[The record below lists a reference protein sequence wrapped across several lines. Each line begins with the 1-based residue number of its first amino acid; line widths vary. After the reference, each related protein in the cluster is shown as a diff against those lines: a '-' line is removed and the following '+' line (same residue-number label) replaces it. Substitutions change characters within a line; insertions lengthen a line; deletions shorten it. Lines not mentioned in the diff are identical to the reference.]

1 MDSNKFFTR
10 IIKDARPFEA
20 EDVEVN
26 PTASGLWYWLTPSG
40 KGMFI
45 TQRFDHA
52 IGNKSVL
59 PSYFNGE
66 EWIQKQPFNPT
77 PLYNLGIFK
86 ECKDRKVLIV
96 EGEKTANAAQEL
108 LGNDYWVTT
117 WCGGVGQVGKV
128 SVLPLEGRKV
138 YLWPD
143 NDEPGKSAMQKMA
156 QRLHK
161 EAKATAVYIVDVPD
175 DFPEKWDLAD
185 EVPEG
190 WTVEKLRQLIV
201 DAPEVTEKA
210 EGEQSASTES
220 QTDEFGDL
228 KPYPKP
234 VDGAKLIAEIKAV
247 LNKYMVLPEYLDVA
261 IAYWVLF
268 TYGINS
274 FEISPRLA
282 IISPEKQCG
291 KTTLLTIL
299 EALCWNT
306 MTTSNASAASLFRT
320 IEKVQPTFLIDE
332 ADTFM
337 SQNEA
342 LRGIIN
348 AGFRPNTP
356 ILRTDGDRHETQS
369 YNVFSA
375 CAIACIGKLPD
386 TIMDRSIIVILKR
399 KMPFEKRAHLR
410 LRKLE
415 KEVEIIKCK
424 CMRFMDDISE
434 ILKDA
439 EPELP
444 EELGNRQADVWEP
457 LIMIADCISD
467 EAGKELRK
475 VAVAVCGSTKTFDSN
490 SLKTLLL
497 KDIRQILT
505 ECRQDYI
512 SSVDLC
518 SKLCEREDA
527 PWAEYKGTGLTVNKL
542 AFLLKD
548 FDIHPTQKM
557 TTGSN
562 KKVYLKENFQDTFSR
577 YLQPENPNYKSG
589 LVADKNDLYSDL

>member
-1 MDSNKFFTR
+1 MDNIFYQKNIPAATYG
-10 IIKDARPFEA
+10 
-20 EDVEVN
+20 DVKLFKKHGDTKCWRYLDVN
-26 PTASGLWYWLTPSG
+26 G
-40 KGMFI
+40 KCLFI
-45 TQRFDHA
+45 VERTDTET
-52 IGNKSVL
+52 GKKVK
-59 PSYFNGE
+59 PWYFNGE
-66 EWIQKQPFNPT
+66 EWISGLAFDPRPLLNLAAYESKKQ
-77 PLYNLGIFK
+77 L
-86 ECKDRKVLIV
+86 DVLMV
-96 EGEKTANAAQEL
+96 EGEKTASAANKL
-108 LGNDYWVTT
+108 FGNDYWVTT
-117 WCGGVGQVGKV
+117 WWGGTG
-128 SVLPLEGRKV
+128 SVYKISILPLEGRKV

-161 EAKATAVYIVDVPD
+161 EAKVAEVHIVDVPV

-185 EVPEG
+185 EVPKG
-190 WTVEKLRQLIV
+190 WSVEKLRKLIEK
-201 DAPEVTEKA
+201 APEVTEKA
-210 EGEQSASTES
+210 EVEQSASAGS

-228 KPYPKP
+228 KPYPEP
-234 VDGAKLIAEIKAV
+234 VDGVELIAEIKAV
-247 LNKYMVLPEYLDVA
+247 LNKYMVLPEYLDEA

-332 ADTFM
+332 ADTFI

-410 LRKLE
+410 IRKLE
-415 KEVEIIKCK
+415 KEGEIIKCK

-542 AFLLKD
+542 AYLLKD

-557 TTGSN
+557 TAGSN
-562 KKVYLKENFQDTFSR
+562 KKVYLKENFQDTFNR
-577 YLQPENPNYKSG
+577 YLQPENPNYKGSQ
-589 LVADKNDLYSDL
+589 VADLNDLYSDL